1 MDCWLLHLAVAELLI
16 GCLCMASR
24 PQRPTRQ
31 NAIRSVGARKE
42 LHGTV
47 FSSAPSHG
55 FPPFWASFAT
65 LRILVFRPVLHG
77 LLQTVQEC
85 QAANSQS
92 TEVGDGVH
100 GAVSFKSASHGVPPF
115 LETLAQCALG
125 TSGLSEWRKPQTKL
139 HPPPGYQS
147 AQSANKQS
155 IGTQPWQSGR
165 PGQSPNS
172 VMVPWQVFWLAT
184 SHIPEGVV
192 VNVLENGGGVGYGVA
207 GGGVGYGVVGAT

>member
-1 MDCWLLHLAVAELLI
+1 MAQAADQVLQALSLQSFRSLMHPAETH
-16 GCLCMASR
+16 R
-24 PQRPTRQ
+24 FV
-31 NAIRSVGARKE
+31 SVFAP
-42 LHGTV
+42 LHGIPHSL
-47 FSSAPSHG
+47 FC
-55 FPPFWASFAT
+55 
-65 LRILVFRPVLHG
+65 LVIDLVLIQIPV
-77 LLQTVQEC
+77 
-85 QAANSQS
+85 
-92 TEVGDGVH
+92 
-100 GAVSFKSASHGVPPF
+100 
-115 LETLAQCALG
+115 
-125 TSGLSEWRKPQTKL
+125 